1 MLDKKSLKE
10 RQIDT
15 RLAIIAMNPEIVLR
29 LIIAVPRDR
38 SKKFVGKSD
47 DRRLAYTFIHIGPGD
62 ATRNGAPDPVCRLYE
77 KNGASFPSGGNC
89 GGNAAG
95 SCTIDTNI
103 RSHVQRMEGATPFK
117 PERLSIVPSSAS

>member
-15 RLAIIAMNPEIVLR
+15 RLAIIAMNPEIVLI
-29 LIIAVPRDR
+29 LVVTIPRDR

-62 ATRNGAPDPVCRLYE
+62 ATRNGAPDPVCRLYK
-77 KNGASFPSGGNC
+77 KNRASFPSGGNC

-103 RSHVQRMEGATPFK
+103 RSHIRGWKEQLPLA
-117 PERLSIVPSSAS
+117 